1 MKMVDTSLNSSN
13 YYYTWRIIVAL
24 VQCNWEGTVEAY
36 ENVDNNISNMVFYIW
51 FYCIL
56 DLL

>member
-1 MKMVDTSLNSSN
+1 MKTVGTCLNSSN
-13 YYYTWRIIVAL
+13 YYYTWHIIVAV

-36 ENVDNNISNMVFYIW
+36 ENLDNNISNMVFYIW

-56 DLL
+56 DL